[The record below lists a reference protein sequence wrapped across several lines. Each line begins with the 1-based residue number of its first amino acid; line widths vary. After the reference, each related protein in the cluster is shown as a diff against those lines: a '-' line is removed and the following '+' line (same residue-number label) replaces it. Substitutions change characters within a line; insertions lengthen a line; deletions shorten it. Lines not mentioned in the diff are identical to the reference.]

1 MGAIK
6 RLHKARVRQCAT
18 LFLVTGSNLGCGER
32 GPGTSAD
39 FEIRRPSWRFH
50 SAWSQRAEYFIAR
63 T

>member
-32 GPGTSAD
+32 GPPLTLKLDALVGAST
-39 FEIRRPSWRFH
+39 
-50 SAWSQRAEYFIAR
+50 QRGLNVLS
-63 T
+63 TL

>member
-32 GPGTSAD
+32 GRGPPLTLKLDALVGAST
-39 FEIRRPSWRFH
+39 
-50 SAWSQRAEYFIAR
+50 QRGLNVQS
-63 T
+63 TL